1 LSIDIADLNPEI
13 DITVAGPEDY
23 QDNVAPPLPI
33 GTYSLRLKDFTFEPA
48 KTAGKPPCLVL
59 KTLEVAD
66 GPLEGRNVGG
76 WQRVY
81 ATQFDRKDPV
91 TGQTTKAS
99 GLGDLIRSIDKSFD
113 TSRMT
118 LPEVQQFLQRAVDE
132 RATFK
137 AKLDWEGFDSDYN
150 TQLRDERGVAKN
162 DYKSAQAKEI
172 DALVKFRGKAF
183 GGKPSLVSPHSGN
196 KVEAKVRLSNFYPSR
211 D

>member
-1 LSIDIADLNPEI
+1 MGIEDLNMDV

-48 KTAGKPPCLVL
+48 KQAGKPPVLVL
-59 KTLEVAD
+59 KNIEVAE

-81 ATQFDRKDPV
+81 ASQFTRKDPT
-91 TGQTTKAS
+91 TGAETKVS
-99 GLGDLIRSIDKSFD
+99 GLGDLIRSYDKTFD

-118 LPEVQQFLQRAVDE
+118 LTDVQQFLQRAVDE
-132 RATFK
+132 RLTFK
-137 AKLDWEGFDSDYN
+137 AKIDWEGFDADYN
-150 TQLRDERGVAKN
+150 NQLREERGVAKG
-162 DYKSAQAKEI
+162 DYKSEAAKEI
-172 DALVKFRGKAF
+172 DRVVKFRGKAF
-183 GGKPSLVSPHSGN
+183 NGKPTLTNPHSGN